1 MPRGTNYV
9 STNLTGTT
17 TVSSA
22 TTTGVT
28 YTPTIIKQ
36 FNGSGW
42 VTYNPLY
49 GSVSYQGHVPP
60 KMPDKIV
67 FQDKRETVI
76 IKYGN
81 KATVV
86 KTHDDAYD
94 REIGFLLAFFH
105 ANSGMSKNKG
115 NKFLASLKDR
125 PAQDSK

>member
-1 MPRGTNYV
+1 MPRGMNYS
-9 STNLTGTT
+9 STSLTGMT

-22 TTTGVT
+22 TTTGVS

-36 FNGSGW
+36 YNGSGW
-42 VTYNPLY
+42 VTYSPH
-49 GSVSYQGHVPP
+49 QGHVPP
-60 KMPDKIV
+60 KMPDKII

-76 IKYGN
+76 IKYGD